1 MINYEELI
9 NLLEGKVY
17 GPIYNEIKITG
28 FSDIRYAKENEVA
41 LMFRLEEKK
50 YIDSTR
56 AKIIICNPF
65 FSLSYKKSFI
75 FSVFSYETVISKLEK
90 IFQLKNKKKI
100 IIPKSCNIADG
111 VVIED
116 NVVLGKNCDIQANVV
131 IKSGSVL
138 GDGVTIDSGSVIGAN
153 PFWDYYSENR
163 EIKMFTGTKGVKIGS
178 YSYIGANTVIERG
191 VLSQTE
197 IGSNCRIGSSVAIA
211 HDVKIGSNVKMV
223 NQSGIAGLSSIGD
236 NSCIYAQVGI
246 MDGIKIGNNVTIF
259 AKSGVHTDI
268 SDDSIY
274 SGIPAINHKDNLKNL
289 ATISRIAKN
298 RGKKWQNEEK

>member
-1 MINYEELI
+1 MIL
-9 NLLEGKVY
+9 G
-17 GPIYNEIKITG
+17 
-28 FSDIRYAKENEVA
+28 EN
-41 LMFRLEEKK
+41 
-50 YIDSTR
+50 
-56 AKIIICNPF
+56 
-65 FSLSYKKSFI
+65 
-75 FSVFSYETVISKLEK
+75 
-90 IFQLKNKKKI
+90 
-100 IIPKSCNIADG
+100 CNI
-111 VVIED
+111 E
-116 NVVLGKNCDIQANVV
+116 ANVV

-138 GDGVTIDSGSVIGAN
+138 GDGVTIDSGTVIGAN
-153 PFWDYYSENR
+153 PFWDFYTKDGKV
-163 EIKMFTGTKGVKIGS
+163 KMFVGTKGVKIGVC
-178 YSYIGANTVIERG
+178 SYIGANTVIERG

-211 HDVKIGSNVKMV
+211 HDVKIGNNVKMV

-268 SDDSIY
+268 SDGSIY

-298 RGKKWQNEEK
+298 KEKK

>member
-1 MINYEELI
+1 MIDYEELR

-17 GPIYNEIKITG
+17 GPIYSEIKITG
-28 FSDIRYAKENEVA
+28 FSDIRYAKENEIA

-50 YIDSTR
+50 YIDNTR
-56 AKIIICNPF
+56 AKIIVCNPF
-65 FSLSYKKSFI
+65 FTLSYKKSFI
-75 FSVFSYETVISKLEK
+75 FSILSYETVISKLEK

-111 VVIED
+111 AVIED
-116 NVVLGKNCDIQANVV
+116 NVILGENCNIEANVV

-138 GDGVTIDSGSVIGAN
+138 GDGVTIDSGTVIGAN
-153 PFWDYYSENR
+153 PFWDFYTKDGKV
-163 EIKMFTGTKGVKIGS
+163 KMFVGTKGVKIGVC
-178 YSYIGANTVIERG
+178 SYIGANTVIERG

-211 HDVKIGSNVKMV
+211 HDVKIGNNVKMV

-236 NSCIYAQVGI
+236 NSCIYAHVGI
-246 MDGIKIGNNVTIF
+246 MDGLKIGNNVTIF

-268 SDDSIY
+268 SDGSIY

-298 RGKKWQNEEK
+298 REKK